1 MGKTYFASL
10 YGNHLIDLG
19 SSVHLIDL
27 DSNWNSDDRMRIGIK
42 KVRKAESGQKTVLC
56 FPDGKA
62 LYGCGKVMLDAL
74 GSRSGKMLLE
84 VNNALK
90 GLLGRCQEF
99 SLQEILQE
107 MAKNKEGQVYSE
119 TLSAIL
125 DDSETI
131 SEMIYLKIDA
141 AEAENMADTST
152 IWDFSRRSYA
162 GPENTGWLAH
172 T

>member
-1 MGKTYFASL
+1 MLEMKCQGVKIHPCSKTEKASMLIVGGSRMGKTYFASL

-74 GSRSGKMLLE
+74 GSRSGKMLL
-84 VNNALK
+84 
-90 GLLGRCQEF
+90 
-99 SLQEILQE
+99 
-107 MAKNKEGQVYSE
+107 
-119 TLSAIL
+119 
-125 DDSETI
+125 
-131 SEMIYLKIDA
+131 
-141 AEAENMADTST
+141 
-152 IWDFSRRSYA
+152 
-162 GPENTGWLAH
+162 
-172 T
+172 